1 MLLEFCSALSQ
12 IGLILET
19 EEVLPAFIRRRIV
32 RRTQVLHPNRRLDVW
47 GKFKEHIWEA
57 ERWDSV
63 DNIRRYTQVELVSN
77 PLV

>member
-1 MLLEFCSALSQ
+1 MLVFRSTLSQ

-32 RRTQVLHPNRRLDVW
+32 RRTQVLYPNRRLDPW
-47 GKFKEHIWEA
+47 GKFKERIWEA

-63 DNIRRYTQVELVSN
+63 DNIRKYTQVELVSN
-77 PLV
+77 QLV